1 MSEYVSAETRR
12 RAVVALGLGW
22 FVALAVLLTAAT
34 LEGCGASAL
43 EVHAGV
49 ADVAGQVITASGEQ
63 LLEHRARDLRAAV
76 DEAPARD
83 VAAAGVEVVQAR
95 YEPAVA
101 AYDALR
107 LTHDA
112 YVGTLVLAAAGD
124 LDDVG
129 RWVRLASRVVAAW
142 AAWSAAGRALGL
154 DVVDPPAMLLVL
166 TSVGGAP

>member
-1 MSEYVSAETRR
+1 MKNFQLQQDGLVLTTAET
-12 RAVVALGLGW
+12 VQE
-22 FVALAVLLTAAT
+22 FEDCFSLL
-34 LEGCGASAL
+34 
-43 EVHAGV
+43 
-49 ADVAGQVITASGEQ
+49 
-63 LLEHRARDLRAAV
+63 
-76 DEAPARD
+76 
-83 VAAAGVEVVQAR
+83 
-95 YEPAVA
+95 
-101 AYDALR
+101 
-107 LTHDA
+107 HDA